1 MLYSRDLPNT
11 GMEPRSPVRQAD
23 SLPSEPPGKP
33 KIYPKNLQID
43 NIPTWECVFNLVRVR
58 FNSKKSYKM
67 NSLCKKKK

>member
-1 MLYSRDLPNT
+1 MLSSRGSSQHRDGT
-11 GMEPRSPVRQAD
+11 QVSCTAGD

-43 NIPTWECVFNLVRVR
+43 NIQTWECVFNLVGVR
-58 FNSKKSYKM
+58 FNLKKSYKM